1 MPQITVPSSSAAS
14 HSRSAL
20 LDCTKGLACVAIVWH
35 HLAFYGPMSEVAH
48 PAIPGLLD
56 WLYEYAR
63 MAVQIFLVIGGFLA
77 AASLAPQGLARFDSP
92 WAKIGKRFVR
102 LLVPYAVA
110 LVVTIVVSAAIRPWF
125 DHESVSADPDFWQLI
140 AHALLLQGIVGEE
153 SLSAGVWYVS
163 IDFQLFAGTVLLLA
177 GVRWVQRWAFARW
190 DAAAVARYWP
200 WAVTGAQSLVV
211 LGAAA
216 SLLVFNLDA
225 DLDVWAIYF
234 MGAYGLG
241 MMAFW
246 AVAADQR
253 TTAWAWALLIAA
265 LVFAALAYE
274 WRDRIFLAGA
284 AAMLLIVCMRTD
296 AIARWKGL
304 EPLRRLGEISY
315 SVFLIHFSICLLVNA
330 VVNHFW
336 HDSVTAAVVG
346 IPFAFVLSLTAGY
359 ALYQLVERHVV
370 SWKLAVRWQVGLI
383 GAGLLTTLLAG
394 LR

>member
-1 MPQITVPSSSAAS
+1 MAQSSTHS

-20 LDCTKGLACVAIVWH
+20 IDCTKGLACAAIVWH
-35 HLAFYGPMSEVAH
+35 HLAFYGPMSDVAH
-48 PAIPGLLD
+48 PVMPNLLD

-92 WAKIGKRFVR
+92 WSKIGKRFVR
-102 LLVPYAVA
+102 LVVPYAVA
-110 LVVTIVVSAAIRPWF
+110 LVVTIVISAAIRPWF
-125 DHESVSADPDFWQLI
+125 DHESVSADPDLWQLF
-140 AHALLLQGIVGEE
+140 AHALLLQNIVGEE

-163 IDFQLFAGTVLLLA
+163 IDFQLFAGTVALLGTA
-177 GVRWVQRWAFARW
+177 RWLKQAVTGRWGTQAVQRW
-190 DAAAVARYWP
+190 WP
-200 WAVTGAQSLVV
+200 WAVTGVQALVV

-216 SLLVFNLDA
+216 SLFSFNLDS

-241 MMAFW
+241 MMAYW
-246 AVAADQR
+246 AVAAEKR
-253 TTAWAWALLIAA
+253 STAWSWAMLIAA
-265 LVFAALAYE
+265 LVIGALVFE

-284 AAMLLIVCMRTD
+284 TALLLIVCMRTEG
-296 AIARWKGL
+296 IARWKGFT
-304 EPLRRLGEISY
+304 PLRRLGEISY

-336 HDSVTAAVVG
+336 HGSVTAAVVG

-359 ALYQLVERHVV
+359 ALYQLVERHVS
-370 SWKLAVRWQVGLI
+370 SWSQALRWQAGLI
-383 GAGLLTTLLAG
+383 GAGLLTTLIAG

>member
-1 MPQITVPSSSAAS
+1 MAQSSTQS

-20 LDCTKGLACVAIVWH
+20 IDCSKGLACAAIVWH
-35 HLAFYGPMSEVAH
+35 HLAFYGPMSDVAH
-48 PAIPGLLD
+48 PAMPDLLD

-92 WAKIGKRFVR
+92 WSKIGKRFVR
-102 LLVPYAVA
+102 LVVPYAVA
-110 LVVTIVVSAAIRPWF
+110 LVVTIVISAAVRPWF
-125 DHESVSADPDFWQLI
+125 DHESVSADPDLWQLF
-140 AHALLLQGIVGEE
+140 AHALLLQNIVGEE

-177 GVRWVQRWAFARW
+177 GVQWLQRSVTRLWGEQAMQRW
-190 DAAAVARYWP
+190 WP
-200 WAVTGAQSLVV
+200 WAVTGMQALVV
-211 LGAAA
+211 AGTAA
-216 SLLVFNLDA
+216 SLYSFNLDA

-241 MMAFW
+241 MMAYW
-246 AVAADQR
+246 AVAADKR
-253 TTAWAWALLIAA
+253 STAWSWAMLIAA
-265 LVFAALAYE
+265 LVIGALVFE

-284 AAMLLIVCMRTD
+284 TALLLIVCMRTD
-296 AIARWKGL
+296 GIARWKGFA
-304 EPLRRLGEISY
+304 PLRRLGEISY

-336 HDSVTAAVVG
+336 HGSVTAAVVG

-359 ALYQLVERHVV
+359 TLYQLVERHVS
-370 SWKLAVRWQVGLI
+370 SWNQALRWQAGLI

>member
-1 MPQITVPSSSAAS
+1 MAS
-14 HSRSAL
+14 HLSSTHTSHARSAL
-20 LDCTKGLACVAIVWH
+20 IDCSKGLACAAIVWH
-35 HLAFYGPMSEVAH
+35 HLAFYGPMSDVAH
-48 PAIPGLLD
+48 PAMPDLLD

-102 LLVPYAVA
+102 LVVPYAVA
-110 LVVTIVVSAAIRPWF
+110 LMVTIVVSAAIRPWF
-125 DHESVSADPDFWQLI
+125 DHESVSADPDLWQLL
-140 AHALLLQGIVGEE
+140 AHALLLQGIAGEE

-177 GVRWVQRWAFARW
+177 GVRWVKQLALSRWGVQ
-190 DAAAVARYWP
+190 AVKHWWP
-200 WAVTGAQSLVV
+200 WAVTGMQALVV
-211 LGAAA
+211 LCAGL
-216 SLLVFNLDA
+216 SLLNFNLDA

-241 MMAFW
+241 MMAYW
-246 AVAADQR
+246 AVAADKR
-253 TTAWAWALLIAA
+253 LTAWSWALLIAA
-265 LVFAALAYE
+265 LVIGALVYE
-274 WRDRIFLAGA
+274 WRDRIFLAGVTA
-284 AAMLLIVCMRTD
+284 VLLVIAMRTQ
-296 AIARWKGL
+296 AIASWRGFA
-304 EPLRRLGEISY
+304 PLRRLGEISY

-336 HDSVTAAVVG
+336 HDSVAAAVAG
-346 IPFAFVLSLTAGY
+346 IPFAFVLSLVAGY
-359 ALYQLVERHVV
+359 ALYELVERHVS
-370 SWKLAVRWQVGLI
+370 SWGQALRWQAGLI

>member
-1 MPQITVPSSSAAS
+1 MAS
-14 HSRSAL
+14 HLSSTHTSHTRSAL
-20 LDCTKGLACVAIVWH
+20 IDCSKGLACAAIVWH
-35 HLAFYGPMSEVAH
+35 HLAFYGPMSDVAH
-48 PAIPGLLD
+48 PAMPDLLD

-102 LLVPYAVA
+102 LVVPYAVA
-110 LVVTIVVSAAIRPWF
+110 LMVTIVVSAAIRPWF
-125 DHESVSADPDFWQLI
+125 DHESVSADPDLWQLL
-140 AHALLLQGIVGEE
+140 AHALLLQGIAGEE

-177 GVRWVQRWAFARW
+177 GVRWVKQLALSRWGVQ
-190 DAAAVARYWP
+190 AVKHWWP
-200 WAVTGAQSLVV
+200 WAVTGMQALVV
-211 LGAAA
+211 LCAGL
-216 SLLVFNLDA
+216 SLLNFNLDA

-241 MMAFW
+241 MMAYW
-246 AVAADQR
+246 AVAADKR
-253 TTAWAWALLIAA
+253 LTAWSWALLIAA
-265 LVFAALAYE
+265 LVIGALVYE
-274 WRDRIFLAGA
+274 WRDRIFLAGVTA
-284 AAMLLIVCMRTD
+284 VLLVIAMRTQ
-296 AIARWKGL
+296 AIASWRGFA
-304 EPLRRLGEISY
+304 PLRRLGEISY

-336 HDSVTAAVVG
+336 HDSVAAAVVG
-346 IPFAFVLSLTAGY
+346 IPFAFVLSLVAGY
-359 ALYQLVERHVV
+359 ALYELVERHVS
-370 SWKLAVRWQVGLI
+370 SWSQALRWQAGLI

>member
-1 MPQITVPSSSAAS
+1 MAS
-14 HSRSAL
+14 HLSSTHTSHTRSAL
-20 LDCTKGLACVAIVWH
+20 IDCSKGLACAAIVWH
-35 HLAFYGPMSEVAH
+35 HLAFYGPMSDVAH
-48 PAIPGLLD
+48 PAMPDLLD

-102 LLVPYAVA
+102 LVVPYAVA
-110 LVVTIVVSAAIRPWF
+110 LMVTIVVSAAIRPWF
-125 DHESVSADPDFWQLI
+125 DHESVSADPDLWQLL
-140 AHALLLQGIVGEE
+140 AHALLLQGIAGEE

-177 GVRWVQRWAFARW
+177 GVRWVKQLALSRWGVQ
-190 DAAAVARYWP
+190 AVKHWWP
-200 WAVTGAQSLVV
+200 WAVTGMQVLVV
-211 LGAAA
+211 LCAGL
-216 SLLVFNLDA
+216 SLLNFNLDA

-241 MMAFW
+241 MMAYW
-246 AVAADQR
+246 AVAADKR
-253 TTAWAWALLIAA
+253 LTAWSWALLIAA
-265 LVFAALAYE
+265 LVIGALVYE
-274 WRDRIFLAGA
+274 WRDRIFLAGVTA
-284 AAMLLIVCMRTD
+284 VLLVIAMRTQ
-296 AIARWKGL
+296 AIASWRGFA
-304 EPLRRLGEISY
+304 PLRRLGEISY

-336 HDSVTAAVVG
+336 HDSVAAAVVG
-346 IPFAFVLSLTAGY
+346 IPFAFVLSLVAGY
-359 ALYQLVERHVV
+359 ALYELVERHVS
-370 SWKLAVRWQVGLI
+370 SWSQALRWQAGLI

>member
-1 MPQITVPSSSAAS
+1 MAQSSNNS

-20 LDCTKGLACVAIVWH
+20 IDCTKGLACAAIVWH
-35 HLAFYGPMSEVAH
+35 HLAFYGPMSDIAQ
-48 PAIPGLLD
+48 PLAPNLLD

-77 AASLAPQGLARFDSP
+77 AASLAPHGLARFDSP
-92 WAKIGKRFVR
+92 WSKVGKRFVR
-102 LLVPYAVA
+102 LVVPYAVA

-125 DHESVSADPDFWQLI
+125 DHESVSADPDLWQLF
-140 AHALLLQGIVGEE
+140 AHALLLQNIVGEE

-177 GVRWVQRWAFARW
+177 GVRGLQQLAVKRWGEATVKGW
-190 DAAAVARYWP
+190 WP
-200 WAVTGAQSLVV
+200 WAVTGMQALVV
-211 LGAAA
+211 ALTAA
-216 SLLVFNLDA
+216 SLFSFNLDA

-241 MMAFW
+241 MMAYW
-246 AVAADQR
+246 AVAAEKR
-253 TTAWAWALLIAA
+253 STAWSWAMLIAA
-265 LVFAALAYE
+265 LVIGALVYE
-274 WRDRIFLAGA
+274 WRDRIFLAGLTGL
-284 AAMLLIVCMRTD
+284 LLIVCMRTEG
-296 AIARWKGL
+296 IARWKGFA
-304 EPLRRLGEISY
+304 PLRRLGEISY

-336 HDSVTAAVVG
+336 HGSVTAAVMG

-359 ALYQLVERHVV
+359 VLYQLVERHVS
-370 SWKLAVRWQVGLI
+370 SWSQALRWQAGLI
-383 GAGLLTTLLAG
+383 GVGLFTTLLAG

>member
-1 MPQITVPSSSAAS
+1 MAQSSSPS

-20 LDCTKGLACVAIVWH
+20 IDCTKGLACAAIVWH
-35 HLAFYGPMSEVAH
+35 HLSFYGPMSDVAH
-48 PAIPGLLD
+48 PAMPDVLD

-77 AASLAPQGLARFDSP
+77 AASLAPQGQARFDSP
-92 WAKIGKRFVR
+92 WSKIGKRFVR
-102 LLVPYAVA
+102 LVVPYAVA
-110 LVVTIVVSAAIRPWF
+110 LVVTIIISAAIRPWF
-125 DHESVSADPDFWQLI
+125 DHESVSADPDLWQLF
-140 AHALLLQGIVGEE
+140 AHALLLQNIVGEE

-177 GVRWVQRWAFARW
+177 AVRWLKQAATARWGELAMQRW
-190 DAAAVARYWP
+190 WP
-200 WAVTGAQSLVV
+200 WMVTGTQALVV
-211 LGAAA
+211 LAVAA
-216 SLLVFNLDA
+216 SLYSFNLDA

-241 MMAFW
+241 MMAYW
-246 AVAADQR
+246 AVAADQSS
-253 TTAWAWALLIAA
+253 TAWNWAMLIAA
-265 LVFAALAYE
+265 LLIGALVLE
-274 WRDRIFLAGA
+274 WRDRIALAGA
-284 AAMLLIVCMRTD
+284 TALLLIVCMRTD
-296 AIARWKGL
+296 GIARWKGFA
-304 EPLRRLGEISY
+304 PLRRLGEISY

-346 IPFAFVLSLTAGY
+346 IPFAFVLSLVAGY
-359 ALYQLVERHVV
+359 ALYQLVERHVS
-370 SWKLAVRWQVGLI
+370 SWSQALRWQAGLI

>member
-1 MPQITVPSSSAAS
+1 MAQSSTQS

-20 LDCTKGLACVAIVWH
+20 IDCSKGLACAAIVWH
-35 HLAFYGPMSEVAH
+35 HLAFYGPMSDVAH
-48 PAIPGLLD
+48 PAMPDLLD

-92 WAKIGKRFVR
+92 WSKIGKRFVR
-102 LLVPYAVA
+102 LVVPYAVA
-110 LVVTIVVSAAIRPWF
+110 LVVTIVISAAVRPWF
-125 DHESVSADPDFWQLI
+125 DHESVSADPDLWQLF
-140 AHALLLQGIVGEE
+140 AHALLLQNIVGEE

-177 GVRWVQRWAFARW
+177 GVQWLQRTVTRLWGEQAMQRW
-190 DAAAVARYWP
+190 WP
-200 WAVTGAQSLVV
+200 WAVTGMQALVV
-211 LGAAA
+211 AGTAA
-216 SLLVFNLDA
+216 SLYSFNLDA

-241 MMAFW
+241 MMAYW
-246 AVAADQR
+246 AVAADKR
-253 TTAWAWALLIAA
+253 STAWSWAMLIAA
-265 LVFAALAYE
+265 LGIGALVFE

-284 AAMLLIVCMRTD
+284 TALLLIVCMRTD
-296 AIARWKGL
+296 GIARWKGFA
-304 EPLRRLGEISY
+304 PLRRLGEISY

-336 HDSVTAAVVG
+336 HGSVTAAVVG

-359 ALYQLVERHVV
+359 TLYQLVERHVS
-370 SWKLAVRWQVGLI
+370 SWNQALRWQAGLI

>member
-1 MPQITVPSSSAAS
+1 MAQSSNNN

-20 LDCTKGLACVAIVWH
+20 IDCTKGLACAAIVWH
-35 HLAFYGPMSEVAH
+35 HLAFYGPMSDVAH
-48 PAIPGLLD
+48 PVMPDLLD

-92 WAKIGKRFVR
+92 WSKVGKRFVR
-102 LLVPYAVA
+102 LVVPYAVA
-110 LVVTIVVSAAIRPWF
+110 LVVTIVVSAIIRPWF
-125 DHESVSADPDFWQLI
+125 DHESVSADPDLWQLF
-140 AHALLLQGIVGEE
+140 AHALLLQNIVGEE

-177 GVRWVQRWAFARW
+177 GVRGLQRLAAKRWGESAVQAW
-190 DAAAVARYWP
+190 WP
-200 WAVTGAQSLVV
+200 WAVTGMQALVV
-211 LGAAA
+211 GLTAA
-216 SLLVFNLDA
+216 SLFSFNLDA

-241 MMAFW
+241 MMAYW
-246 AVAADQR
+246 AVAADKR
-253 TTAWAWALLIAA
+253 GTAWSWAMLIAA
-265 LVFAALAYE
+265 LAIGALVYE
-274 WRDRIFLAGA
+274 WRDRIFLAGVTA
-284 AAMLLIVCMRTD
+284 LLLIVCMRTEG
-296 AIARWKGL
+296 IARWKGFA
-304 EPLRRLGEISY
+304 PLRRLGEISY

-336 HDSVTAAVVG
+336 HGSVTAAVVG

-359 ALYQLVERHVV
+359 VLYQLVERHVS
-370 SWKLAVRWQVGLI
+370 SWSQALRWQAGLI
-383 GAGLLTTLLAG
+383 GVGLFTTLLAG

>member
-1 MPQITVPSSSAAS
+1 MAS
-14 HSRSAL
+14 HLSSTHTSHTRSAL
-20 LDCTKGLACVAIVWH
+20 IDCSKGLACAAIVWH
-35 HLAFYGPMSEVAH
+35 HLAFYGPMSDVAH
-48 PAIPGLLD
+48 PAMPDLLD

-102 LLVPYAVA
+102 LVVPYAVA
-110 LVVTIVVSAAIRPWF
+110 LMVTIVVSAAIRPWF
-125 DHESVSADPDFWQLI
+125 DHESVSADPDLWQLL
-140 AHALLLQGIVGEE
+140 AHALLLQGIAGEE

-177 GVRWVQRWAFARW
+177 GVRWVKQLALSRWGAQ
-190 DAAAVARYWP
+190 AVEHWWP
-200 WAVTGAQSLVV
+200 WAVTGMQALVV
-211 LGAAA
+211 LCAGL
-216 SLLVFNLDA
+216 SLLNFNLDA

-241 MMAFW
+241 MMAYW
-246 AVAADQR
+246 AVAADKR
-253 TTAWAWALLIAA
+253 LTAWSWALLIAA
-265 LVFAALAYE
+265 LVIGALVYE
-274 WRDRIFLAGA
+274 WRDRIFLAGVTA
-284 AAMLLIVCMRTD
+284 VLLVIAMRTQ
-296 AIARWKGL
+296 AIASWRGFA
-304 EPLRRLGEISY
+304 PLRRLGEISY

-336 HDSVTAAVVG
+336 HDSVAAAVVG
-346 IPFAFVLSLTAGY
+346 IPFAFVLSLVAGY
-359 ALYQLVERHVV
+359 ALYELVERHVS
-370 SWKLAVRWQVGLI
+370 SWSQALRWQAGLI